1 MKKTPYT
8 EIRNQKDEIRRLLEQ
23 PRWKVALFMLV
34 LRGLLFWQTVVDYYF
49 YLNFNF
55 LFARRAFFKRTKKRA
70 HWVGSHIPKPHRFAS
85 ALLAGVLVA
94 GLFVAPHIQAVLY
107 WSAGWGAVFSSFVIY
122 RSSALIFKRLQVSL
136 NKSY

>member
-1 MKKTPYT
+1 MN
-8 EIRNQKDEIRRLLEQ
+8 NQKDEIRRLLKQ
-23 PRWKVALFMLV
+23 PRWKI
-34 LRGLLFWQTVVDYYF
+34 LLFKLLVNTLLLWQSAIDYYF

-85 ALLAGVLVA
+85 TLLAGVLVA

-136 NKSY
+136 NKNY

>member
-1 MKKTPYT
+1 MN
-8 EIRNQKDEIRRLLEQ
+8 NQKDEIRRLLKQ
-23 PRWKVALFMLV
+23 PRWKI
-34 LRGLLFWQTVVDYYF
+34 LLFKLLVNTLLLWQSAIDYYF

-85 ALLAGVLVA
+85 TLLAGVLVA